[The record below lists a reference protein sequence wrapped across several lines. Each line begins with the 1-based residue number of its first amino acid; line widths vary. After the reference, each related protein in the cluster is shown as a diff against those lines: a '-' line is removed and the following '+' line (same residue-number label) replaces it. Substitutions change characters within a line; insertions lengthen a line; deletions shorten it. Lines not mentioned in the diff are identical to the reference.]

1 MKMAR
6 KGLPTHGRSG
16 GEFVDSVR
24 GGQMFAQVVEQAID
38 MGILGGDGNRLF
50 NELCLPTFPMRRNHH
65 YAGNLVGDLR
75 AVILAHQEQAA
86 IQASG
91 RARRGHQPILLN
103 VERIGVQLDLWESG
117 SEVLLS
123 NPVR

>member
-1 MKMAR
+1 
-6 KGLPTHGRSG
+6 
-16 GEFVDSVR
+16 
-24 GGQMFAQVVEQAID
+24 MFAQVVEQAID

-65 YAGNLVGDLR
+65 DAGNLVGDLR
-75 AVILAHQEQAA
+75 AVILAHQAQAA
-86 IQASG
+86 IHASG
-91 RARRGHQPILLN
+91 RARRGHQLILLH
-103 VERIGVQLDLWESG
+103 VECIGDQLDLWESG